1 MTTYKDHLVNLIHQ
15 SRSIEDKQER
25 INLLERMSLKQ
36 AQRLETILLRE
47 KKKLQTI
54 QDRYDRRAQKA
65 ISKAVKNFIAPKF
78 TESISKIKEYE
89 EEKKKRNEFKREA
102 DDLELITHN
111 WKQPRAKKLY
121 RQLFTS

>member
-1 MTTYKDHLVNLIHQ
+1 MTTYKGHLVNMIHQ

-25 INLLERMSLKQ
+25 INLLENMSPKQ
-36 AQRLETILLRE
+36 AKTLEAILLRE

-54 QDRYDRRAQKA
+54 QDRYDRQAQKA
-65 ISKAVKNFIAPKF
+65 INKAVENIAPKF

-89 EEKKKRNEFKREA
+89 EAKKKRNQFRREA
-102 DDLELITHN
+102 DDLELIRHN
-111 WKQPRAKKLY
+111 RKQPRAKKLY